1 MNIALYMVCK
11 DFVLSHGEKSVLLA
25 LTSHADRNSFEAF
38 PSVAT
43 LARHT
48 SMGRTAVKHALRK
61 LIDRKLITP
70 QGTTRG
76 GRGCSTRYLISP
88 EANPKP
94 VARMTSLEDQK
105 GSDLTS
111 KGVGFDAKPVA
122 RVTTKGFKEKTE
134 GEDSLPDLDPEM
146 AKRLWNYYVDL
157 VKPGP
162 NYFLTHQR
170 KGMLA
175 ARYRETVSNSKTPE
189 EASTHLAE
197 AISAF
202 ADDDYHMG
210 RKKGYGK
217 VCRKGFEEI
226 FRSQEVFEE
235 WCSRYHHAKP

>member
-1 MNIALYMVCK
+1 MVCK

-70 QGTTRG
+70 QGATRG

-94 VARMTSLEDQK
+94 VGRMTSLEDQK

-111 KGVGFDAKPVA
+111 KGVGFDSKPVA
-122 RVTTKGFKEKTE
+122 RVTTKGFKGKRE
-134 GEDSLPDLDPEM
+134 GEDSLLDLDPEM
-146 AKRLWNYYVDL
+146 AKKLWVAYCEEVN
-157 VKPGP
+157 PGP
-162 NYFLTHQR
+162 NYFFTHPR
-170 KGMLA
+170 KEMLA
-175 ARYRETVSNSKTPE
+175 ARYRETVSHGKTPH
-189 EASTHLAE
+189 EAHLHLAE
-197 AISAF
+197 AIMAFSA
-202 ADDDYHMG
+202 DDYHMG
-210 RKKGYGK
+210 RKKAFEG

-235 WCSRYHHAKP
+235 WCLRYHHAEP